1 MREAARLHYRRAVR
15 RFSRVLFSDWVIAAG
30 LVVLGEIEVWVT
42 ATYAGP
48 RGLTSAMALVRG
60 LALGW
65 RRRRP
70 IAVLAIVIAASAP
83 VLLYDAAPVRHDA
96 VSTQL
101 SVLFALF
108 AAGAYATGRARAVG
122 GLVALVGALLRTY
135 EDAGPQAGALLSS
148 LVFFGGIYGG
158 TWLAGV
164 VVGRHRARTRDAEH
178 RADRAEAEREE
189 RARQAVSEERTR
201 VARELHDVIAHA
213 ISVIVLQAKGARRML
228 DTEPD
233 ETRQALDTIVDSGE
247 QALTEMRRLLGML
260 RRSDDEIA
268 MAPLPSLR
276 HLDLLAEH
284 VSGAGLPVELRV
296 EGEPTPLPPGVD
308 LSAYRIVQ
316 EALTNALTH
325 AGAAQAR
332 VVVRY
337 GTRDLELEITDD
349 GRGAAAGAVAGGR
362 GHGLVG
368 RRERAALFGGHVRER
383 RPARRGLRGARHA
396 AAGEREVTAVRVLL

>member
-1 MREAARLHYRRAVR
+1 MRRMREPRRLHYRHAVR
-15 RFSRVLFSDWVIAAG
+15 RLSRVLFSDWVIVAG

-42 ATYAGP
+42 ATYTGP
-48 RGLTSAMALVRG
+48 RGLTSALALVRG

-101 SVLFALF
+101 AGLFALF

-122 GLVALVGALLRTY
+122 GLVAIVGALLRAY
-135 EDAGPQAGALLSS
+135 EDAGPHAGAALGS

-158 TWLAGV
+158 TWLAGF

-178 RADRAEAEREE
+178 RAGRAEAEREA
-189 RARQAVSEERTR
+189 RARQAVAEERTR
-201 VARELHDVIAHA
+201 VARELHDVVAHA

-228 DTEPD
+228 DAEPD

-276 HLDLLAEH
+276 HLDLLAEQ
-284 VSGAGLPVELRV
+284 VSHAGLPVELRV

-316 EALTNALTH
+316 EALTNALKH
-325 AGAAQAR
+325 AGPARAR

-337 GTRDLELEITDD
+337 GPRALELEITDD
-349 GRGAAAGAVAGGR
+349 GRGAAAAAVAGGR

-368 RRERAALFGGHVRER
+368 MRERAELFGGHVES
-383 RPARRGLRGARHA
+383 A
-396 AAGEREVTAVRVLL
+396 AQPGGGFAVRATLPLETAA